1 VFNSVDLSLG
11 EFESAQMGKRRD
23 NTRYAAAQVALN
35 LEEAIASLPEFEGAE
50 VLELLRFVP
59 GSRGLFSGA
68 LRGRPVVFRVFIG
81 PDAQGDAA
89 KEWAELTRA
98 WAYMQ
103 GPDFFVPEPLGYA
116 EGQWFYAMQQVS
128 GALLLRHI
136 ARQDPEEQL
145 RLIGRAGEW
154 YAAYIAPTQVSGKAR
169 PTRWLNL
176 AEKAMLAQPHP
187 SLARLEVGIYAEAKR
202 LADRLSKGKWH
213 SAICHGDFHLN
224 NLFIRKDVLTGFDL
238 GGAGTPPVA
247 KDIARALVHMARRGV
262 LPSGERRF
270 GVDAG
275 AFARMEAA
283 LPEADR
289 ALALPFFV
297 AVDALARVEQLDLG
311 EEQLAL
317 AEAMEEGLLG
327 DLRLL

>member
-1 VFNSVDLSLG
+1 MFNSVDLSPV

-59 GSRGLFSGA
+59 GSRGLFSGT
-68 LRGRPVVFRVFIG
+68 LQGRPVVFRVFIG
-81 PDAQGDAA
+81 PDARGDAA

-103 GPDFFVPEPLGYA
+103 GPDFLVPEPLGYA

-136 ARQDPEEQL
+136 ARQEPEEQL

-154 YAAYIAPTQVSGKAR
+154 YSTYIAPTQNLGKAR

-187 SLARLEVGIYAEAKR
+187 SLARLEVGIFAEAQR

-213 SAICHGDFHLN
+213 SAICMVISTSTTCSSG
-224 NLFIRKDVLTGFDL
+224 RMRSPDL
-238 GGAGTPPVA
+238 ILAGREHPLRRRTSRGLWCTWRGAGFCLRVSGGSVWTLKPMPEW
-247 KDIARALVHMARRGV
+247 RLRCRR
-262 LPSGERRF
+262 LITLWRCRSS
-270 GVDAG
+270 
-275 AFARMEAA
+275 
-283 LPEADR
+283 
-289 ALALPFFV
+289 
-297 AVDALARVEQLDLG
+297 
-311 EEQLAL
+311 
-317 AEAMEEGLLG
+317 
-327 DLRLL
+327 LRSIRWRGSSNCT

>member
-11 EFESAQMGKRRD
+11 EFESARMGKRRD

-68 LRGRPVVFRVFIG
+68 LRGRPVVFRVFLG

-98 WAYMQ
+98 WAYMR

-224 NLFIRKDVLTGFDL
+224 NLFIRQDVLTGFDL
-238 GGAGTPPVA
+238 GGREHPLWRKTLRGLWCIWRGAGFYLRVSGGSEWM
-247 KDIARALVHMARRGV
+247 RAPMPEWRRRCRRPIGPWRCLFS
-262 LPSGERRF
+262 LPLMRWR
-270 GVDAG
+270 
-275 AFARMEAA
+275 
-283 LPEADR
+283 
-289 ALALPFFV
+289 
-297 AVDALARVEQLDLG
+297 
-311 EEQLAL
+311 
-317 AEAMEEGLLG
+317 GLSN
-327 DLRLL
+327 